1 MDLDPVQVI
10 SSGIATFE
18 NGSRKWMFFADVF
31 SFFHL
36 FFNGGTP
43 RREVISY
50 GVAIKAG
57 QWRYSQQLLRH
68 LKEAFLGII
77 WSAKDF

>member
-1 MDLDPVQVI
+1 MEV
-10 SSGIATFE
+10 E
-18 NGSRKWMFFADVF
+18 NGCFSQMFF

-77 WSAKDF
+77 WSAKDFWCIEIDLKEN